1 MRIHLSY
8 VSIVNGKLGNGKGN
22 QSGANIGFIA
32 VDNVDI
38 LKYQHD

>member
-1 MRIHLSY
+1 MG
-8 VSIVNGKLGNGKGN
+8 GKLGNGKGK

-32 VDNVDI
+32 VDNADI